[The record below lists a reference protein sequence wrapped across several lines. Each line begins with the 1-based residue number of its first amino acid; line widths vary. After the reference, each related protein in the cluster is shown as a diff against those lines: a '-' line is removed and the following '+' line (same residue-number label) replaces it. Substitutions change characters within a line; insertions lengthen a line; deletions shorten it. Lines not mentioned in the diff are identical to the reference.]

1 MYHNWADLREL
12 LLRGECDLVISAGNS
27 ASGCESALIGR
38 HRIVLIVPKSHP
50 LAQKESVSLSEIEN
64 EKLIAI
70 NANSTVLPLYLTWPC
85 NRKLSQITTFV
96 RD

>member
-12 LLRGECDLVISAGNS
+12 LLRGEFDLVISAGNS

-50 LAQKESVSLSEIEN
+50 LAQNESVSLSEIEN

-70 NANSTVLPLYLTWPC
+70 NANSNMDLAIKEMFKEEGLTPA
-85 NRKLSQITTFV
+85 
-96 RD
+96 